1 MIPFLLKI
9 IDCGYFI
16 CKRFIPLRTYRYAV
30 CGGGNL
36 GLDTILYFLCFHFV
50 LEQQN
55 LDLSVVVLSGHIASL
70 FLVFPIT
77 FCIGFLLNRFIVFP
91 ESNLSIQTQFF
102 RYFIAGMVSL
112 LVSYLSLKLFVDIV
126 GFYPTP
132 SRILTTVISVLFS
145 YLMQTKFSF
154 KIQKETPSPEL

>member
-1 MIPFLLKI
+1 MTPFLLKI
-9 IDCGYFI
+9 IDCGYFV

-36 GLDTILYFLCFHFV
+36 VLDTILYFLCFHFV
-50 LEQQN
+50 LEKQN

-77 FCIGFLLNRFIVFP
+77 FCIGFALNRFIVFP
-91 ESNLSIQTQFF
+91 ESNLTIQTQFF

-112 LVSYLSLKLFVDIV
+112 LVSYLCLKFFVDVV

-145 YLMQTKFSF
+145 YMMQTKFSF
-154 KIQKETPSPEL
+154 KIQKTDSPSDL

>member
-9 IDCGYFI
+9 IDCGYFV

-36 GLDTILYFLCFHFV
+36 VLDTILYFLCFHFV
-50 LEQQN
+50 LEKQN

-102 RYFIAGMVSL
+102 RYFIAGMVTL
-112 LVSYLSLKLFVDIV
+112 LGSYLSLKLFVDVI

-145 YLMQTKFSF
+145 YMMQTKFSF
-154 KIQKETPSPEL
+154 KIQKTNS